1 MYQSIRLNPLA
12 TLCLLMIFLLS
23 TTVDAD
29 ETIEVGYRGCTF
41 NDAIRAANTN
51 QPVGDCRAGDPGHDH
66 IYIHGIVEIR
76 ESPVTIT
83 EDVAIVGDRDIS
95 TLDGR
100 GRFSFIHVGPGVN
113 VQLQD
118 FSMSNGY
125 GTRETGQLRVESG
138 GRVHLNTTKITNCH
152 GVKEIVAPDDATV
165 SIGYA
170 SSVCG
175 KMKPFIPPPGSKDA
189 PASDRRAK
197 PVEYTCEHLP
207 DNIIVRPVAGTRSG
221 IQCQV
226 IHEAGVGQ
234 RAVIDKGI
242 IAAVDIW
249 AWVDPGVEVCLRG
262 QGNLI
267 FLDAADAPRSVSPI
281 PAYTE
286 LDMTCATFNRPGSLV
301 LVRSDESMLS
311 TANQQALENCTVRTT
326 DLLRLRD
333 LPAGSATLV
342 TLPIGAY
349 YSAVARTRDWFQIAY
364 SGSLGWV
371 SADYVKPF
379 ENCG

>member
-1 MYQSIRLNPLA
+1 
-12 TLCLLMIFLLS
+12 
-23 TTVDAD
+23 
-29 ETIEVGYRGCTF
+29 
-41 NDAIRAANTN
+41 
-51 QPVGDCRAGDPGHDH
+51 
-66 IYIHGIVEIR
+66 
-76 ESPVTIT
+76 
-83 EDVAIVGDRDIS
+83 
-95 TLDGR
+95 
-100 GRFSFIHVGPGVN
+100 
-113 VQLQD
+113 
-118 FSMSNGY
+118 MSNGH
-125 GTRETGQLRVESG
+125 GRRETGQLRVESG
-138 GRVHLNTTKITNCH
+138 GRVHLNTTNITNCQ

-267 FLDAADAPRSVSPI
+267 FLDAADAPRSVSLI

-286 LDMTCATFNRPGSLV
+286 SDMTCATFNRPGSLV
-301 LVRSDESMLS
+301 LVRSDESMQS
-311 TANQQALENCTVRTT
+311 PSQATGAGELHGADDGLVAFARITSWERDPVDPPDWRV
-326 DLLRLRD
+326 LLR
-333 LPAGSATLV
+333 GSADAGLV
-342 TLPIGAY
+342 QDCVFGQLRLGQRRLRRYLRNLQLRRPPPHGFVRQSEASSCCCAGIATQEPPLCRFINHLFGANPPLT
-349 YSAVARTRDWFQIAY
+349 SFVPRLDMLGVA
-364 SGSLGWV
+364 
-371 SADYVKPF
+371 
-379 ENCG
+379 